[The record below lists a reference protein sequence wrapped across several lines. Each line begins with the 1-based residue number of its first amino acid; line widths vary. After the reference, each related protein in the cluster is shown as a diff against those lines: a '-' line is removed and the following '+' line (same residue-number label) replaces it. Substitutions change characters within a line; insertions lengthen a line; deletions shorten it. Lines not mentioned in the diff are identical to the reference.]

1 MSQTETNTST
11 PVPENFKKGI
21 VDFISSFIAS
31 FPEYKDGIYNAL
43 DMQEYADVEFVPG
56 DEKGTGS
63 TKSKKPTDECIKTMS
78 EKNLLTLLEH
88 CKRVYPERF
97 FDIIYQNEVIFSP
110 DSAVSNN
117 VNVEFLP
124 NVDFRMVWNL
134 SDVTETTKDHLWKH
148 LQLVTFTILGNNS
161 KDKLS
166 LGDTAKLFEAIEE
179 DELRSKLEETMSGI
193 QTLFEQYHED
203 TNNDDDGDDGDND
216 ANNQQPHEKKQ
227 EEAADEPKEEPG
239 SHSSSSSSNSKSK
252 SRPAQDSFPNAETI
266 HEHLSG
272 LLDGK
277 IGALAKEIA
286 EETVSELNIDVSN
299 ESSVSGVF
307 QKLLKNPGKL
317 TGIIKKVGEKLD
329 KKMKSGDIK
338 ESELFKEAS
347 EFMSKMKSTKGPGGG
362 KGGGMA
368 DFAQLF
374 KAMNLNPSDLGGAAA
389 GLNGKTKINMNAM
402 QSQLNRNMKMA
413 LTKERMQKKLEER
426 RAEQASATASASID
440 PSQMRHT
447 VYQPA
452 NSSKNEK
459 SMRVTMAPPV
469 QPQEASECNTGTG
482 YEPDSSSTNA
492 KSKNKKNK
500 KKK

>member
-1 MSQTETNTST
+1 MSNSEPTRTDPAAGV
-11 PVPENFKKGI
+11 PVPENFKKCVI
-21 VDFISSFIAS
+21 DFISSFIAS

-43 DMQEYADVEFVPG
+43 DMKEYTDVEFVPG
-56 DEKGTGS
+56 NGGDCNSKP
-63 TKSKKPTDECIKTMS
+63 KKPIDECIKTMS
-78 EKNLLTLLEH
+78 EKNLEILLDH

-97 FDIIYQNEVIFSP
+97 FDIIYQNELIFSP
-110 DSAVSNN
+110 DPSVSNN

-134 SDVTETTKDHLWKH
+134 SDVSDTTKDHLWKH
-148 LQLVTFTILGNNS
+148 LQLVTFTILGNIS
-161 KDKLS
+161 KDTLS
-166 LGDTAKLFEAIEE
+166 FGDTAKLFEAIEE
-179 DELRSKLEETMSGI
+179 DELKSKLEETMAGI
-193 QTLFEQYHED
+193 QSLFDQNQDHEFHNDQSSDPSQEQ
-203 TNNDDDGDDGDND
+203 NDHTSSHCKADN
-216 ANNQQPHEKKQ
+216 KQ
-227 EEAADEPKEEPG
+227 
-239 SHSSSSSSNSKSK
+239 SSS
-252 SRPAQDSFPNAETI
+252 PAGEGSFPNAETI

-286 EETVSELNIDVSN
+286 EETVQELNIDVSS
-299 ESSVSGVF
+299 ESSVTGVF

-317 TGIIKKVGEKLD
+317 SGIIKKVGEKLD

-347 EFMSKMKSTKGPGGG
+347 DFMSKMKSTKGPGG

-368 DFAQLF
+368 DISQLF

-389 GLNGKTKINMNAM
+389 GLNSKSKVNLNAM

-413 LTKERMQKKLEER
+413 LAKERMHKKLEER
-426 RAEQASATASASID
+426 RAEQAASAAATVATPANID

-469 QPQEASECNTGTG
+469 QEPGFTENHDPAQPQPQPTG
-482 YEPDSSSTNA
+482 YEPETSSANM
-492 KSKNKKNK
+492 KPKNKKNK